1 MRTYPEEV
9 MFALIGYAYEVT
21 SIPPHVIMSRDYR
34 NKVADVRVIIADIAF
49 MNYTLS
55 MADIAKGLNLGRQT
69 AQDYIERYALVM
81 RDNKEYAFIRRMIY
95 QHTDDHMS
103 TKRKAY
109 FCAE

>member
-1 MRTYPEEV
+1 

-21 SIPPHVIMSRDYR
+21 SIPPDIIASPKYA
-34 NKVADVRVIIADIAF
+34 NKVADIRVIITDIAF

-55 MADIAKGLNLGRQT
+55 KADIARSLNVSERAVLV
-69 AQDYIERYALVM
+69 YIERYALVM
-81 RDNKEYAFIRRMIY
+81 RENKEYSFIRRMIY

>member
-21 SIPPHVIMSRDYR
+21 SIPPEVIASTKFA
-34 NKVADVRVIIADIAF
+34 NHAADVRVIITDIAF

-55 MADIAKGLNLGRQT
+55 KADIARSLNVSERVVL
-69 AQDYIERYALVM
+69 DYIERYALVM
-81 RDNKEYAFIRRMIY
+81 RENKEYSFIRRMIY

>member
-1 MRTYPEEV
+1 MKTYPEEV

-21 SIPPHVIMSRDYR
+21 SIPPQVIMSKYYYD
-34 NKVADVRVIIADIAF
+34 KVADVRVIISDIAF

-55 MADIAKGLNLGRQT
+55 MVDIAKGMNISRQT
-69 AQDYIERYALVM
+69 VRDYIERYALVM
-81 RDNKEYAFIRRMIY
+81 RENEQYTFIRRMIY

>member
-21 SIPPHVIMSRDYR
+21 SIPPEVIASPEYA

-55 MADIAKGLNLGRQT
+55 MVDIAKAMNISRQT
-69 AQDYIERYALVM
+69 VRDYIERYALVM

>member
-1 MRTYPEEV
+1 MKTYPEEV

-21 SIPPHVIMSRDYR
+21 SIPPQVIMSKYYYD
-34 NKVADVRVIIADIAF
+34 KVADVRVIISDIAF

-55 MADIAKGLNLGRQT
+55 MVDIAKGMSLSRQT
-69 AQDYIERYALVM
+69 VRDYIERYALVM

>member
-1 MRTYPEEV
+1 MRKYPEEV

-21 SIPPHVIMSRDYR
+21 SIPPEVIASPEYA

-55 MADIAKGLNLGRQT
+55 MVDIAKAMNLSRQT
-69 AQDYIERYALVM
+69 VRDYIERYALVM
-81 RDNKEYAFIRRMIY
+81 RENGDYSFIRRMIY